1 MVAGDRRHPRDS
13 ESGWRSLNNMYK
25 TEDMLLAMPSS
36 MRTVLASAQRST
48 ARTSS
53 SILGVWH
60 RRCQHGILRSE
71 NQQESE
77 PTPMPLSSDMLGKN
91 LWLVQAAL
99 LEFSWAYR
107 VSRIISDEL
116 LKNIGSLFQICCVPV
131 CTNKVV
137 RRTLCS
143 GCLVK

>member
-1 MVAGDRRHPRDS
+1 MITKFLEVAAKHVDNGCAFFQKHENKGLKSEWSLATDGILVKDRDS

-60 RRCQHGILRSE
+60 RRCQHGLLRSE

-77 PTPMPLSSDMLGKN
+77 PAPMLLSSDM
-91 LWLVQAAL
+91 
-99 LEFSWAYR
+99 
-107 VSRIISDEL
+107 I
-116 LKNIGSLFQICCVPV
+116 
-131 CTNKVV
+131 
-137 RRTLCS
+137 
-143 GCLVK
+143 